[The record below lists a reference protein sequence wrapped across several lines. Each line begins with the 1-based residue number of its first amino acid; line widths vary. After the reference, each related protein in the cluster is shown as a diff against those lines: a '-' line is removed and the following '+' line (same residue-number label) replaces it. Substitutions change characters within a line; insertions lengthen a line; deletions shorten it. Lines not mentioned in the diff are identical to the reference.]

1 MQTPPMTQGGI
12 ESTKATAG
20 VTKEAR
26 MHRIAV
32 AMIVAIEAFPVRA
45 TQATDSP

>member
-1 MQTPPMTQGGI
+1 MHGGI

-20 VTKEAR
+20 VTNEE
-26 MHRIAV
+26 MIHRIAV
-32 AMIVAIEAFPVRA
+32 AMIVVIEAFPVNA